1 MKAFLVHTFF
11 VSNDLFCIHLIN
23 VIMRYCLALDL
34 KNDENLIAEY
44 EKYHQKVWP
53 EIIDSIK
60 NSGITG
66 MQIFRVSNR
75 LFMIM
80 ETDKSFSFQ
89 QKDEMDSSNQR
100 VQEWETLM
108 WKYQQAL
115 PGAKPGEKWMLMNKI
130 FDLNT

>member
-1 MKAFLVHTFF
+1 MK
-11 VSNDLFCIHLIN
+11 
-23 VIMRYCLALDL
+23 YCLTLDL

-44 EKYHQKVWP
+44 ERYHREVWP

-66 MQIFRVSNR
+66 MEIYRVFNR

-80 ETDKSFSFQ
+80 ETNENFSFD
-89 QKDEMDSSNQR
+89 KKNEMDKANPK
-100 VQEWETLM
+100 VQEWENLM

-115 PGAKPGEKWMLMNKI
+115 PGSRPGEKWILMNKI
-130 FDLNT
+130 FEL